1 MIELVKIGYREFKRF
16 ILGKDKFISVVARR
30 NIEGIRVGI
39 ERMYIVQYNSTINIE
54 IMKDETVIII
64 SIS

>member
-39 ERMYIVQYNSTINIE
+39 ERMYIV
-54 IMKDETVIII
+54 
-64 SIS
+64 